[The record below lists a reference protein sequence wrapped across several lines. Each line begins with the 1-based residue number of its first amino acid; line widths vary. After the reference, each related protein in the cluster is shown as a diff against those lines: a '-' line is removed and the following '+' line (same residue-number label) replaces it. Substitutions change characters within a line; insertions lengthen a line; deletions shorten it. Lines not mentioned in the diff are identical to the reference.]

1 MNYENVSAVPS
12 RLERKPPNPMGVGG
26 WGGGARNKREE
37 KKPRVQGVS
46 FSLV

>member
-26 WGGGARNKREE
+26 WGEGARNKREE
-37 KKPRVQGVS
+37 KKKKGTGG
-46 FSLV
+46 FF